1 MTSKLPEDTVES
13 FQEAG
18 DRVGHFGG
26 GQASLETMAPEE
38 GREQATQATP
48 ATAETGRAGGTQ
60 QPAVIIR
67 SQAKTR
73 NPIASRSEAL
83 LLASQVLN
91 GLGAYTCKGSR
102 KRSQFYRRD
111 LNWIA
116 DVLLRVDAGERN
128 PLRPWG
134 Q

>member
-1 MTSKLPEDTVES
+1 MTRKLTEDSAES

-18 DRVGHFGG
+18 HRGGHFGG
-26 GQASLETMAPEE
+26 GQASLETMTPDE
-38 GREQATQATP
+38 GREQGTQATP
-48 ATAETGRAGGTQ
+48 ATAETGRPAGTQ
-60 QPAVIIR
+60 QPPVIIR
-67 SQAKTR
+67 SQAKSR

-83 LLASQVLN
+83 LLASQILN

-116 DVLLRVDAGERN
+116 DVLLRVDAGECN